1 MFFNYYAFQTI
12 IRTIHETLRDEEALF
27 AQKFLVVTN
36 FGNKVDA
43 AEIANKQELESFLIK
58 LSCGVWVPAHK
69 VYEITKEVSYT
80 FNITPAKCEL
90 KLS

>member
-1 MFFNYYAFQTI
+1 MHSKQLYELYLQ
-12 IRTIHETLRDEEALF
+12 TLRDEEYLQASLKK
-27 AQKFLVVTN
+27 AILGEKKFLVVTN
-36 FGNKVDA
+36 LSTMLVEGESNLEKIL
-43 AEIANKQELESFLIK
+43 IAQTHLT
-58 LSCGVWVPAHK
+58 PAK